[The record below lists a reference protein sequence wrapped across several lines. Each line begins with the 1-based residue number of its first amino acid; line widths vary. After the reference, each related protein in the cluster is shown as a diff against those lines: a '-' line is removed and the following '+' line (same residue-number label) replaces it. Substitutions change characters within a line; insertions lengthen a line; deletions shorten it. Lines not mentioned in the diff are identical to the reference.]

1 MTLWSE
7 LRGNNIMC
15 IQVPAKAIN
24 VAGEPTIQA
33 PQRGTIIAATWTPA
47 AAITANA
54 TNYFTLTFR
63 NRGQAGAGTVQW
75 ATARLYN
82 VPTTGDS
89 VANVPEA
96 LTLHATLANRDVAA
110 GDLLSVHITHTAS
123 GLAVPDGVVAITWR
137 LR

>member
-1 MTLWSE
+1 MTNFNE
-7 LRGNNIMC
+7 LAGDNILC

-24 VAGEPTIQA
+24 VAGEAVILA
-33 PQRGTIIAATWTPA
+33 PQRGSIVAAKWVPT

-75 ATARLYN
+75 ATARVYN

-89 VANVPEA
+89 VANTPEA
-96 LTLHATLANRDVAA
+96 LTLHATLANRDFAA
-110 GDLLSVHITHTAS
+110 GDLLSVQITHAAS
-123 GLAVPDGVVAITWR
+123 GLAVPDGVVAVTYR